1 MSYTPPNVFVTGTQ
15 VDASPLQANF
25 DALRRY
31 IDRGIVSADIGDQ
44 TVDTTDIVRGEY
56 AQVVRDHQFTTGDV
70 MTYVAEIDDYSR
82 VYMTS
87 HFKSYDLYSDK
98 MQQVPNMGRRIVMEH
113 DGVIV
118 FSVGCAFIGDKNYQ
132 LVSEKKA
139 SPVYIQ
145 VSLNDRILATDYR
158 PATKG
163 RAYTEDDVATDVDT
177 SGNVTVNGEWSRRWY
192 ANRYRVIANK
202 GDVVNICLV
211 CDPKSDKIHA
221 TARNMNVEVF
231 YR

>member
-1 MSYTPPNVFVTGTQ
+1 MSYTPPNVFVTATPVQ
-15 VDASPLQANF
+15 AVQLQANF

-31 IDRGIVSADIGDQ
+31 INRGIVTADIADQ
-44 TVDTTDIVRGEY
+44 SVDTTDIVRGEY
-56 AQVVRDHQFTTGDV
+56 ANVVRDHQFTTGDI
-70 MTYVAEIDDYSR
+70 MTAVYEIDDYAQA
-82 VYMTS
+82 YMTS
-87 HFKSYDLYSDK
+87 HFKTYDLYSDK

-113 DGVIV
+113 NGVIF
-118 FSVGCAFIGDKNYQ
+118 FSVGCAFVGDKNYQ
-132 LVSEKKA
+132 LVAEKKA
-139 SPVYIQ
+139 SGVYVQ
-145 VSLNDRILATDYR
+145 VSLNDRILANDFR

-177 SGNVTVNGEWSRRWY
+177 SGNVTSTGEFSRRWY
-192 ANRYRVIANK
+192 ANRYRVTANK

-221 TARNMNVEVF
+221 TARNMNIEVF

>member
-1 MSYTPPNVFVTGTQ
+1 MSYITPNVFVTGTP
-15 VDASPLQANF
+15 VAASGLQGNF

-31 IDRGIVSADIGDQ
+31 INRGIISADIADQ
-44 TVDTTDIVRGEY
+44 SVDTTDIVRGEY
-56 AQVVRDHQFTTGDV
+56 ASVVRDHQFTTGDI
-70 MTYVAEIDDYSR
+70 MTSVTEIDDYTR
-82 VYMTS
+82 AYMTS
-87 HFKSYDLYSDK
+87 HFKTYDLYSDK
-98 MQQVPNMGRRIVMEH
+98 MQQVPGMGRRIVMEH
-113 DGVIV
+113 DGVIL

-132 LVSEKKA
+132 LISEKKA
-139 SPVYIQ
+139 SGVYIQ
-145 VSLNDRILATDYR
+145 VSLNDRILAGDWR

-163 RAYTEDDVATDVDT
+163 RAYTEDDVNTDVDT
-177 SGNVTVNGEWSRRWY
+177 SGNVTARGEWSRRWY
-192 ANRYRVIANK
+192 ANRYRVIAKK